1 MSLASDLRRLKAM
14 SWRDCFFLAE
24 TALFLTVASLAISLL
39 PFRRVVSAVSRDGGG
54 GTDRAGTFDEIARTR
69 WAIEACARRLP
80 WKIVCFQKGL
90 AMQVLLRRRGVA
102 TALHY
107 GVAQDPERGLS
118 AHVWVT
124 YAGDAIIGGERASDY
139 TCLATFPARSA

>member
-1 MSLASDLRRLKAM
+1 MSLASDWRRLKAM

-24 TALFLTVASLAISLL
+24 ASFVLAVASLAIHLM
-39 PFRRVVSAVSRDGGG
+39 PFRRVVSAVSRDGGAK
-54 GTDRAGTFDEIARTR
+54 TDRAGSFDEIARAR
-69 WAIEACARRLP
+69 WAVEACARRLP

-90 AMQVLLRRRGVA
+90 AMQVLLRRRGIA

-107 GVAQDPERGLS
+107 GVAQDQERGLS

-124 YAGDAIIGGERASDY
+124 YAGEAIIGGDRAGEY
-139 TCLATFPARSA
+139 TCLATFPSRSS

>member
-1 MSLASDLRRLKAM
+1 MSLASDWRRLKGI

-24 TALFLTVASLAISLL
+24 AASILAAASIAIHVL
-39 PFRRVVSAVSRDGGG
+39 PFRRVVSAVSRDGGERMDPT
-54 GTDRAGTFDEIARTR
+54 GTSKEIARAR
-69 WAIEACARRLP
+69 WAVEACARRLP

-90 AMQVLLRRRGVA
+90 AMQVLLRRRGVP

-107 GVAQDPERGLS
+107 GVAQDQERGLS

-124 YAGDAIIGGERASDY
+124 HAGETIIGGERAGDY
-139 TCLATFPARSA
+139 TCLATFPSPSA